1 MDFIVEKKVI
11 KLDKSTLDGKVVSYN
26 SDYVANFI
34 FDDEWE
40 GKVKTVRFINNGEYV
55 DVVLTDTDSCKIPLE
70 VMKSGQLEVGV
81 FAGNLQTTTAA
92 KVAITASIL
101 EETGVPADPTDD
113 VYTQIMEKLDE
124 MEVGSGGS
132 VDSYNDL
139 DDLPSIN
146 DVTIVGD
153 MYSSDLGL
161 QDELIEFSTTEIIE
175 MWNKTMN
182 S

>member
-1 MDFIVEKKVI
+1 MDFRIEKKVI

-34 FDDEWE
+34 FDEEWE

-55 DVVLTDTDSCKIPLE
+55 DVVLTDTNSCNIPLE

-81 FAGNLQTTTAA
+81 FAGNLQTTT
-92 KVAITASIL
+92 VARVTITASIL
-101 EETGVPADPTDD
+101 EETGVPAEPTDD

-124 MEVGSGGS
+124 MDVASGGGTT
-132 VDSYNDL
+132 
-139 DDLPSIN
+139 
-146 DVTIVGD
+146 VT
-153 MYSSDLGL
+153 YK
-161 QDELIEFSTTEIIE
+161 TWTEE
-175 MWNKTMN
+175 DFGGEE